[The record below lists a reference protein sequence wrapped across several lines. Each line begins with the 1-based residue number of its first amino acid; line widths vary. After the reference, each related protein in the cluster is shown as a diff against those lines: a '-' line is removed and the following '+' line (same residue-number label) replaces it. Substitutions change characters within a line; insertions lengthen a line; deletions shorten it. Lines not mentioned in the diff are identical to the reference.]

1 MVKKDKEI
9 EDLRKQLRFTS
20 VEKRITKLRKDIKR
34 SESKVE

>member
-9 EDLRKQLRFTS
+9 EDLRKQSRFTS
-20 VEKRITKLRKDIKR
+20 EEKRITKLRKDVKR